1 MPPRTRKETT
11 EAILMVDPEQPLLNP
26 ETNSPPPYLVT
37 PGKFVHVVINGQTRH
52 KGAEV
57 LDRDG
62 MGLTLRTDENGLTR
76 SEISFIP
83 WSAIEGV
90 GIVGAR

>member
-11 EAILMVDPEQPLLNP
+11 EAILMVDPDQPML
-26 ETNSPPPYLVT
+26 SPDWKPDPYVIV
-37 PGKFVHVVINGQTRH
+37 PSMIVNIVINGQTRH

-57 LDRDG
+57 LAVYPT
-62 MGLTLRTDENGLTR
+62 GLTVRTDANSLTKA
-76 SEISFIP
+76 EISFIP
-83 WSAIEGV
+83 LSAIEGV

>member
-1 MPPRTRKETT
+1 MPPRTRKETV
-11 EAILMVDPEQPLLNP
+11 EAVLMVDPEQPILAP
-26 ETNSPPPYLVT
+26 RKEDPVHQVAV
-37 PGKFVHVVINGQTRH
+37 GKFVHVVINGQTRH

-57 LDRDG
+57 LQIDG
-62 MGLTLRTDENGLTR
+62 MGLTLRTDENGLSR
-76 SEISFIP
+76 SEITLVP